1 MRKGK
6 KVINLAQESIDKN
19 VPKPTIYDD
28 EIKAYREVRE
38 KQKKKRILM
47 TVYGRNQMEMSSMS
61 CVYDLS
67 QLPIIALNK
76 FIRWVWAK

>member
-19 VPKPTIYDD
+19 VPKPTIYDE

-38 KQKKKRILM
+38 K
-47 TVYGRNQMEMSSMS
+47 
-61 CVYDLS
+61 
-67 QLPIIALNK
+67 
-76 FIRWVWAK
+76 